1 MRRGL
6 TVALHELGLSLRNL
20 APIGDAQNAQRD
32 ADRVSRYDNS
42 RAVKELVDDLTGHD
56 LRAMANTAL
65 GAGEALGGPRRAF
78 HFRNAASERGASSRR
93 RV

>member
-20 APIGDAQNAQRD
+20 AAIGDAQNTQGDAD

-42 RAVKELVDDLTGHD
+42 RAVMELIDDLTGHD
-56 LRAMANTAL
+56 LKSTARFGL
-65 GAGEALGGPRRAF
+65 
-78 HFRNAASERGASSRR
+78 HDHAAH
-93 RV
+93 